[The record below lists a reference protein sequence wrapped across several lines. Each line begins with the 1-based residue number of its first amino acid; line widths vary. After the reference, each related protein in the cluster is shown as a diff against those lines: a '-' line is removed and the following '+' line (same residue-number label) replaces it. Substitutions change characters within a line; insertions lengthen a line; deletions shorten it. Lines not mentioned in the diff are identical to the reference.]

1 MFQAIEKKHSLPAG
15 LRRILYIFC
24 VLAILGDTMW
34 SDGITLGERYAM
46 LPKGFM
52 NMFVSG
58 NGGFGL
64 LFVLT
69 IANCLIIRHISD
81 IEGKPMLS
89 LFHWILLFSAI
100 YIILLPFGGY
110 RPYRPL
116 IIRYDSALP
125 VSCLFI
131 FYYVPSSVFL
141 LKKSFK
147 RAKIGLPYHIWTF
160 SVIIFFFLYDTP
172 RTYRNDME
180 IAAMEEIAMSEKFSA
195 RIDKHFL
202 EIKQHT

>member
-1 MFQAIEKKHSLPAG
+1 MFQAIEKKHGLPAG

-69 IANCLIIRHISD
+69 TANYPIIRHISD

-131 FYYVPSSVFL
+131 FYYVHSSVFL
-141 LKKSFK
+141 LKKTQCRSLANGHASCRGRHPPHPK
-147 RAKIGLPYHIWTF
+147 SRRQPGGCYTCGK
-160 SVIIFFFLYDTP
+160 
-172 RTYRNDME
+172 
-180 IAAMEEIAMSEKFSA
+180 
-195 RIDKHFL
+195 
-202 EIKQHT
+202 